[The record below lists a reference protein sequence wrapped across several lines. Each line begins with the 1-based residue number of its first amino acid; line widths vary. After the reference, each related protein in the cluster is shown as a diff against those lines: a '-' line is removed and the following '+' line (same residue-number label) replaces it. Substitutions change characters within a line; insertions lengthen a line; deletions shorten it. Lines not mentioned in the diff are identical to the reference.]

1 MFRKLNIPPSQENFC
16 EFRLARKEASKIAI
30 IGAGFVG
37 STAAYA
43 CLIEGAA
50 SEIALIDVNREKAE
64 GEAMDLQHGLQF
76 KPNVKITFGSNYSL
90 CRDAEIVVITAG
102 AHQKPGETRIDLVKK
117 NSAIFRE
124 MIPKITK
131 HNKDCILLVVSNPL
145 DVLTYLA
152 LKYSKFPKNRVFGSG
167 TILDTARFRYLIGQ
181 HFNVSPNS
189 VHAYI
194 MGEHGDSSFPVW
206 STANIAGVNLK
217 DFKRFNKKEMDSIY
231 QETKNAA
238 YEIIAKKGA
247 TYYAIGLG
255 IAKIVR
261 AVLSDQN
268 EVLALSSYLKN
279 YHGVSDVCLSVP
291 TIVNRNGIKEHV
303 VMPLNSLEKKQFR
316 KSASAM
322 KSIIK
327 EC

>member
-1 MFRKLNIPPSQENFC
+1 MPKHT
-16 EFRLARKEASKIAI
+16 SKVAI
-30 IGAGFVG
+30 VGAGFVG

-43 CLIEGAA
+43 LLIEGAA

-76 KPNVKITFGSNYSL
+76 KPNVRVSFGSSYEL
-90 CRDAEIVVITAG
+90 CKDAEIVVITAG

-117 NSAIFRE
+117 NSAIFKE
-124 MIPKITK
+124 MIPQITK
-131 HNKDCILLVVSNPL
+131 HNKECILLVVSNPL

-167 TILDTARFRYLIGQ
+167 TILDTARLRYLIGQ
-181 HFNVSPNS
+181 HFGVSPNS

-206 STANIAGVNLK
+206 SSANIAGVHLSH
-217 DFKRFNKKEMDSIY
+217 FKKYNKKAMDKIY
-231 QETKNAA
+231 QKTKSAA

-255 IAKIVR
+255 VSKIVK

-268 EVLALSSYLKN
+268 EVLALSSYLKG

-291 TIVNRNGIKEHV
+291 CIVNRNGIKEQIL
-303 VMPLNSLEKKQFR
+303 MPLNSLEKRQLK
-316 KSASAM
+316 KSASLI
-322 KSIIK
+322 KNILK
-327 EC
+327 ECAC

>member
-1 MFRKLNIPPSQENFC
+1 MKAAKRGK
-16 EFRLARKEASKIAI
+16 KTSKVAI

-43 CLIEGAA
+43 LLMDGAA

-76 KPNVKITFGSNYSL
+76 NPNAKISFGSDYIL
-90 CRDAEIVVITAG
+90 CKDAEIVVICAG
-102 AHQKPGETRIDLVKK
+102 AHQKPQETRLDLVKK
-117 NSAIFRE
+117 NSAIFKD

-131 HNKDCILLVVSNPL
+131 HNKDCILLVVANPL

-152 LKYSKFPKNRVFGSG
+152 LKYSKFPKNKVFGSG
-167 TILDTARFRYLIGQ
+167 TILDTARFRYLLGKY
-181 HFNVSPNS
+181 FEVSPDS

-206 STANIAGVNLK
+206 SAANIAGVNLK
-217 DFKRFNKKEMDSIY
+217 YFKNYDKKKMNGIY
-231 QETKNAA
+231 QKTKNAA
-238 YEIIAKKGA
+238 YEVIAKKGS

-255 IAKIVR
+255 IVRIVR
-261 AVLSDQN
+261 AILSDKNMVLVLST
-268 EVLALSSYLKN
+268 YLKN

-291 TIVNRNGIKEHV
+291 CVVNRNGIKEQI
-303 VMPLNSLEKKQFR
+303 VMPLNALEKKQLK
-316 KSASAM
+316 KSATVIKRIV
-322 KSIIK
+322 KS
-327 EC
+327 CVNC

>member
-1 MFRKLNIPPSQENFC
+1 MPKTS
-16 EFRLARKEASKIAI
+16 SKIAI

-37 STAAYA
+37 STSAYA
-43 CLIEGAA
+43 CLIEGVA

-76 KPNVKITFGSNYSL
+76 KPNTKVAFGSDYGL
-90 CRDAEIVVITAG
+90 CKDADIVVITAG

-124 MIPKITK
+124 MIPQITS
-131 HNKDCILLVVSNPL
+131 NNNDCILLVVSNPL

-152 LKYSKFPKNRVFGSG
+152 LKYSKFPRHRVIGSG
-167 TILDTARFRYLIGQ
+167 TILDTARFRYLLAQ
-181 HFNVSPNS
+181 HFEVSPNS

-206 STANIAGVNLK
+206 STANIAGVSLK
-217 DFKRFNKKEMDSIY
+217 KLKKYSKKSMDKIY
-231 QETKNAA
+231 DETKNAA

-255 IAKIVR
+255 VSKIVK
-261 AVLSDQN
+261 AILSNQN
-268 EVLALSSYLKN
+268 EVLALSSYLDN

-291 TIVNRNGIKEHV
+291 TIVNRSGIKEHIKL
-303 VMPLNSLEKKQFR
+303 PLNFWERRQLR
-316 KSASAM
+316 KSAGL
-322 KSIIK
+322 IK
-327 EC
+327 KVIKDCNC